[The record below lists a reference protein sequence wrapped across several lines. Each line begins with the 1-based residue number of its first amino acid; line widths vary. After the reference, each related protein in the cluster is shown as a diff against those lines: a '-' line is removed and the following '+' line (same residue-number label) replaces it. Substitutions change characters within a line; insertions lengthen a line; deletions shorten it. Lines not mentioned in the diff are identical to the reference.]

1 MTRGTHKLLVV
12 SVSVLALC
20 LTTGVSSGNGI
31 GLRLESGTVL
41 PYEALDEV
49 GNGFGVHL
57 TYELEMF
64 QLSLG
69 GGFIFPGSRAD
80 SALVS
85 GQMMGQWHPFR
96 EAAWAQRSSLS
107 PYASVGFGIVN
118 LTEEEDA
125 SDAAKEVE
133 VVRWIHESDQLV
145 GLLGLGVTYGVE
157 GDLYISAEARTVNHT
172 HLALLLGAGTSF

>member
-1 MTRGTHKLLVV
+1 
-12 SVSVLALC
+12 
-20 LTTGVSSGNGI
+20 
-31 GLRLESGTVL
+31 
-41 PYEALDEV
+41 
-49 GNGFGVHL
+49 
-57 TYELEMF
+57 
-64 QLSLG
+64 
-69 GGFIFPGSRAD
+69 
-80 SALVS
+80 
-85 GQMMGQWHPFR
+85 
-96 EAAWAQRSSLS
+96 
-107 PYASVGFGIVN
+107 VGFGIVN